1 MALSGTI
8 YGSAGG
14 GGRTPWVSW
23 SVVERDTTNRRS
35 KIRFTVGSNAVQS
48 TWGTFQGTFVQNGY
62 VYGISGAVTSGVS
75 GAIQTLADEWWN
87 HDAQGNLS
95 ITMSLSGSIP
105 GTSGWSST
113 SLSGTQWVDSFPVES
128 APGKPSTIS
137 FTRTNDSSGTLTWA
151 APTNTT
157 SYSVWGRDG
166 TSGSWTHLA
175 AALTTRS
182 LAVTLTANRARYF
195 YLTAVGPGGATDGPI
210 YGPVYGKPPT
220 PGKPTISK
228 NASNNIDIS
237 APLNGSVFTA
247 GLEVQR
253 VDTGT
258 TISVGTGLDSG
269 ATTVTDTGT
278 IPMTRTYKA
287 RRFVGAEGANTR
299 VYSAWSVASDPV
311 LDIWY
316 TRPTLTASVQRAT
329 GSTVSPVGTNLRV
342 TTAGE
347 ATVMPD
353 NVSMTVRA
361 RSRVKGT
368 STWGAYTN
376 STVVGATAGAFNVTW
391 NLSEVY
397 SITNAYQV
405 QVQVVDTYGSTE
417 TTLEVGVGEVALS
430 LSKTGAGV
438 GKVWESGGATLQVNG
453 DITATGHISSDQD
466 IPWTNIPLSSG
477 WSAVSGQ
484 TPQACRIGNVVFIR
498 GQIKA
503 GGSRTSLCVLPV
515 GFRPSRAQFIGAQMI
530 VIANVGASALAI
542 LVNTNGVIAAPTD
555 YSSST
560 SGTVNVINLNGSFVV

>member
-1 MALSGTI
+1 MTGTTTTHDLASNSSFRFNAYSLND
-8 YGSAGG
+8 YGKSATVDTGLG
-14 GGRTPWVSW
+14 
-23 SVVERDTTNRRS
+23 VVYT
-35 KIRFTVGSNAVQS
+35 K
-48 TWGTFQGTFVQNGY
+48 
-62 VYGISGAVTSGVS
+62 
-75 GAIQTLADEWWN
+75 
-87 HDAQGNLS
+87 
-95 ITMSLSGSIP
+95 P
-105 GTSGWSST
+105 
-113 SLSGTQWVDSFPVES
+113 P
-128 APGKPSTIS
+128 APGKPTLAKVAAGVEIS
-137 FTRTNDSSGTLTWA
+137 VATN
-151 APTNTT
+151 
-157 SYSVWGRDG
+157 SYY
-166 TSGSWTHLA
+166 A
-175 AALTTRS
+175 
-182 LAVTLTANRARYF
+182 
-195 YLTAVGPGGATDGPI
+195 
-210 YGPVYGKPPT
+210 
-220 PGKPTISK
+220 
-228 NASNNIDIS
+228 
-237 APLNGSVFTA
+237 A
-247 GLEVQR
+247 GLEVER
-253 VDTGT
+253 STGGTISAGTGT
-258 TISVGTGLDSG
+258 GGLVNSVIDT
-269 ATTVTDTGT
+269 ATPT
-278 IPMTRTYKA
+278 MAQTYQA
-287 RRFVGAEGANTR
+287 RRFVGAAGTHTR
-299 VYSAWSVASDPV
+299 VYSDWSAWSAPV

-438 GKVWESGGATLQVNG
+438 GKVWESGGATLQVDG
-453 DITATGHISSDQD
+453 DITATGYISSDQD
-466 IPWTNIPLSSG
+466 IPWTSIPLSSG

-503 GGSRTSLCVLPV
+503 GSSRTSLCVLPV

-542 LVNTNGVIAAPTD
+542 LVNTNGVIAAPTE